1 MAAPEH
7 LLSANPFSFLPEIIR
22 FTGDWDAFVALA
34 YRVFK
39 VDFLDSSPRFHGHRV
54 SVNRSKKDG
63 SSMEEGFWHL
73 ITRDDKKLKERLPD
87 FPRAERI
94 TWARPL
100 IENHS
105 TTDMDCWR
113 YLEGNGRVRHY
124 LYAKEVDYLVIL
136 EESPKSFFLV
146 TGFYV
151 DSDWKRRELESK
163 KRKCIP

>member
-7 LLSANPFSFLPEIIR
+7 LLSDQTFSFLPATIR
-22 FTGDWDAFVALA
+22 FAGDWDAFVALA
-34 YRVFK
+34 YGVFK
-39 VDFLDSSPRFHGHRV
+39 VDFLDSPPRFHSRPV

-63 SSMEEGFWHL
+63 SQMEEGFWHL
-73 ITRDDKKLKERLPD
+73 ITREDKKLNERLPD

-94 TWARPL
+94 TWVRPL

-105 TTDMDCWR
+105 TSGMDCWR
-113 YLEGNGRVRHY
+113 YLEGSGRVRYY
-124 LYAKEVDYLVIL
+124 LYAKAMDYLVIL

-151 DSDWKRRELESK
+151 DSDWKRRELENK
-163 KRKCIP
+163 KRKCLP

>member
-7 LLSANPFSFLPEIIR
+7 LLSDQVFSFLPKTIQ

-34 YRVFK
+34 YSVFK
-39 VDFLDSSPRFHGHRV
+39 VDFLDSSPRFHSRPV

-63 SSMEEGFWHL
+63 SQMEEGFWHL
-73 ITRDDKKLKERLPD
+73 ITREDKKSKERLPD

-94 TWARPL
+94 TWARPI
-100 IENHS
+100 IENYS
-105 TTDMDCWR
+105 TTGMDCWR

-124 LYAKEVDYLVIL
+124 LYAKAVDYLVIL
-136 EESPKSFFLV
+136 EESPKCFFVV

-163 KRKCIP
+163 KSKCIP